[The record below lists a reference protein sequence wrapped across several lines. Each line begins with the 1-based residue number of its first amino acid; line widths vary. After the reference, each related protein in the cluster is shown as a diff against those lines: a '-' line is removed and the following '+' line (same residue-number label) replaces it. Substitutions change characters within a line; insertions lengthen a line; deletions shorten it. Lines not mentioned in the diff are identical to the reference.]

1 MYICICNAIRE
12 SDLRAVAR
20 TTTGCAETAYAALGK
35 RPNCGG
41 CLCDAEDI
49 LTEERARLACPAMAA

>member
-12 SDLRAVAR
+12 SELRAVAR
-20 TTTGCAETAYAALGK
+20 RTSGCAETAYAALGK

-41 CLCDAEDI
+41 CLCDAEDV
-49 LTEERARLACPAMAA
+49 LADERSRVCCVELAA